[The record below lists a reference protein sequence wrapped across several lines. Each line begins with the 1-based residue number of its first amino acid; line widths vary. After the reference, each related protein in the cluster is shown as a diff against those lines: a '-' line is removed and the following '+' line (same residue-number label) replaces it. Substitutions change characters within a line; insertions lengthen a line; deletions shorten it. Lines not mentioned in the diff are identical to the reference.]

1 MALSAQTTQETSMY
15 CIPRSTFRP
24 ALALLALVGLALA
37 LAIAASPA
45 RAATA
50 APAGK
55 HRAAQRLVVRGDA
68 TAVDG
73 PCDAKACQ
81 LKLADGR
88 FSGTPVGS
96 GAYTGAFKLKVG
108 QAFPNGEG
116 GICAPLEGRIVL
128 GAGTPDRLVLDV
140 AGDSCQD
147 GAGPLTAASFTGLAQ
162 FTVAHATGAYAGAS
176 ATGLASLSEDA
187 AKHHHMTLVGR
198 LWNAS

>member
-1 MALSAQTTQETSMY
+1 MF

-24 ALALLALVGLALA
+24 ALALLALATVALA
-37 LAIAASPA
+37 LVTSPA
-45 RAATA
+45 RAAGH
-50 APAGK
+50 APAAK
-55 HRAAQRLVVRGDA
+55 HRAVQRLVVRGDA

-73 PCDAKACQ
+73 PCDARACQ
-81 LKLADGR
+81 LNLADGR
-88 FSGTPVGS
+88 FRGTPVGS

-147 GAGPLTAASFTGLAQ
+147 GAGPLTGASFTGVAQ
-162 FTVAHATGAYAGAS
+162 FSVAHATGSYAGAT
-176 ATGLASLSEDA
+176 AAGLASFSEDA
-187 AKHHHMTLVGR
+187 AHHHRMTLIGR
-198 LWNAS
+198 VWNAS